1 MEQAQECKV
10 IPLFKEH
17 KKKMFMT
24 PKEFSNEYEGIGL
37 NKIYELINYKGFP
50 VIKNGNR
57 YLIIRS
63 KVEQWFIDNIGLEF

>member
-1 MEQAQECKV
+1 MERQEEYKV

-24 PKEFSNEYEGIGL
+24 PKEFSQEYQIGI
-37 NKIYELINYKGFP
+37 NKTYEIINVKGFP
-50 VIKNGNR
+50 VIKNGTK

-63 KVEQWFIDNIGLEF
+63 KVEEFFLNNVGLEF

>member
-1 MEQAQECKV
+1 MEQVQECKV

-24 PKEFSNEYEGIGL
+24 PKEFSEEYQIGI
-37 NKIYELINYKGFP
+37 NKTYALVNVKGFP

-57 YLIIRS
+57 YLIIRNQ
-63 KVEQWFIDNIGLEF
+63 VEKWFEDNPGLEF